1 MNHTAYTPSLPGLST
16 TDGLDTV
23 INWGL
28 GADSTAYLARML
40 TAPAAYGID
49 LDRTAVL

>member
-1 MNHTAYTPSLPGLST
+1 MSNPSAYAPALPGLT
-16 TDGLDTV
+16 TGDNDSLDTV

-40 TAPAAYGID
+40 TSPPAASCWP
-49 LDRTAVL
+49 

>member
-1 MNHTAYTPSLPGLST
+1 MTRTAYTPSLPGLST

-28 GADSTAYLARML
+28 EVARIGGSSVRRRWL
-40 TAPAAYGID
+40 GRA
-49 LDRTAVL
+49 